1 MIPFMF
7 KIYAK
12 PVISVY
18 FQLEMRASSNEAT
31 QAMMSEYDSHVS
43 AGRLPCSPEDGVPCD
58 VEIGNDVGF
67 GRDPSLSFGGP
78 DDYVFDKKLFKFM
91 GNRFYSCQ
99 LTYFH
104 VPMGVQ
110 QMSYGVRKHS
120 PYKRGNWKIGNTN
133 FFPPPCMINSFF
145 QTSTWAS

>member
-1 MIPFMF
+1 
-7 KIYAK
+7 
-12 PVISVY
+12 
-18 FQLEMRASSNEAT
+18 MRASSNEAT